1 MKERL
6 QTIAH
11 RTIAILIIISLAFI
25 LCSMLAGP
33 LMIGWNY
40 SFGLIIGTVTYLKCL
55 KIIIG
60 IIVFV
65 SAIGSILNY
74 LSAREDRNG

>member
-6 QTIAH
+6 QTIGYKV
-11 RTIAILIIISLAFI
+11 IALAIILSFAFI

-40 SFGLIIGTVTYLKCL
+40 SFGLLIGTVTYLKCL

-65 SAIGSILNY
+65 AATSSILNA
-74 LSAREDRNG
+74 LSTKEDRNG